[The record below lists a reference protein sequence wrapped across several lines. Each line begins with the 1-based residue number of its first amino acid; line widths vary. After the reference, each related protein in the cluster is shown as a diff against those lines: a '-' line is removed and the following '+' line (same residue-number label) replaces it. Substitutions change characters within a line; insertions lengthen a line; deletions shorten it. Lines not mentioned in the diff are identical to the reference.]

1 MMLQQVCNYAISIHH
16 CISEHFQTVFLLS
29 ILYPQ
34 GPGKSPTIWEF
45 NQCGFQE
52 QEDHQSRKWRSPP
65 ICELAATFHRLIRHQ
80 ALCQRCNTHSLF
92 LKREEGVK
100 AELHTQTAA
109 TGSCFNTSHPS
120 WPAPAKVHQL
130 GQQVIKALV
139 CAFLY
144 TKVLQKKKEKT
155 HRKMKLKDNMTFH
168 ELLRIVLL

>member
-1 MMLQQVCNYAISIHH
+1 MQYPSTTASVSTSRQCSCFPSFIHRA
-16 CISEHFQTVFLLS
+16 
-29 ILYPQ
+29 
-34 GPGKSPTIWEF
+34 
-45 NQCGFQE
+45 QE
-52 QEDHQSRKWRSPP
+52 QEDHQSREWRSPP

-80 ALCQRCNTHSLF
+80 ALCQRCNTRSLF

-144 TKVLQKKKEKT
+144 TKVLQKKKK
-155 HRKMKLKDNMTFH
+155 KPIGK
-168 ELLRIVLL
+168 